1 MNFHLLKPTAA
12 FPVCH
17 ILIFEWVKTFHSLLS
32 TSLSEFQSHFFE
44 YNVKDPSTAQR
55 WRNVLYRLFPL
66 FLELYFF
73 ILFFYFFIF
82 LRLFLETNVSILYKL
97 PLFFL
102 SHFFIFSESSFFV
115 HVQQQQRLEYVSYL
129 ALSF

>member
-55 WRNVLYRLFPL
+55 WRNVLYRLLPL
-66 FLELYFF
+66 FLVLYFF
-73 ILFFYFFIF
+73 ILFFYLTLYVPRTTRQYFI
-82 LRLFLETNVSILYKL
+82 KL
-97 PLFFL
+97 SLFFL
-102 SHFFIFSESSFFV
+102 FSLLYFSANASLV
-115 HVQQQQRLEYVSYL
+115 HVKCSNVLNTFPS
-129 ALSF
+129 